1 MSRQEHPIW
10 EEELMPYVDGQLDAV
25 KASDIAEHLKTC
37 EDCASVVADA
47 HGLSR
52 QMTAW
57 QVEESPDQ
65 IRKGVLAELRTK
77 KAKQLGQGWPRRTS
91 RRAWTYGLS
100 GAVAALV
107 LAVVFVPSLLR
118 SRQAQDPIV
127 ASLNVATVEESGRA
141 AGAQLRPLDA
151 EFSRPAAAAPSQV
164 QGQAGQQGQQV
175 SQGIDTTSGPMIIRS
190 AHLMIITKEFESSR
204 ARIES
209 IVQQSQGYLDQLTVR
224 GEAGSGRALSAS
236 LRLPSNRID
245 SGLVE
250 LRKLGRVREESQNSS
265 DVTSQIVDLR
275 ARLANARNTEQRL
288 LALQRERTDKLPD
301 VVNVEREISRVR
313 EEIERMEAQQKD
325 MTNKVQFATIQLEM
339 SEEYHAEIQTTL
351 PSAATRL
358 WNASIEGYHAA
369 TESVMGMALFFLRY
383 GPMLLLWAMVLTPVV
398 LLLRRRFQGARLT

>member
-37 EDCASVVADA
+37 EDCASVVANA
-47 HGLSR
+47 HGLSQ

-57 QVEESPDQ
+57 QVEESPD
-65 IRKGVLAELRTK
+65 RMGKRVFAELE
-77 KAKQLGQGWPRRTS
+77 S
-91 RRAWTYGLS
+91 RRGKKSLGSNTWWTRKRVWTYGLS

-118 SRQAQDPIV
+118 SRQAQGELHAGLMHPP
-127 ASLNVATVEESGRA
+127 EFGRP
-141 AGAQLRPLDA
+141 AGAQTPEAL
-151 EFSRPAAAAPSQV
+151 SRSPWATSSL
-164 QGQAGQQGQQV
+164 QQEP
-175 SQGIDTTSGPMIIRS
+175 QGIEATSGPMIIRS

-236 LRLPSNRID
+236 VRLPSNRID

-250 LRKLGRVREESQNSS
+250 LRKLGRVREESQNNS

-351 PSAATRL
+351 PSAGTRL